1 MYMQMILASIGLV
14 VAIFAVIVL
23 LLMLWNNERIK

>member
-1 MYMQMILASIGLV
+1 MYMQMILASIGLI

-23 LLMLWNNERIK
+23 LLMHWNNERIK

>member
-1 MYMQMILASIGLV
+1 MILASIGLI

-23 LLMLWNNERIK
+23 LLMHWNNERIK